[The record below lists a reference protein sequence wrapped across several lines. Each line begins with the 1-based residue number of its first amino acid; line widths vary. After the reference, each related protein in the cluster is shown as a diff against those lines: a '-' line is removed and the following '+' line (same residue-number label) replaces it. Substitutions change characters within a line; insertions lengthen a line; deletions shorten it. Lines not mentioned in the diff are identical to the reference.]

1 MKKQNAFAVT
11 FPCLVVAAAMLGQ
24 QGVAQAPS
32 GPPPGAGPAG
42 APRQQ
47 QPPPT
52 LRRYMAVNTGE
63 NDGDMLA
70 LPRLIAADVVATDN
84 PSPKKIVD
92 VGSFTGEF
100 LEAFMDKFPGA
111 RGQWT
116 EPVDSNKVNAKRR
129 FARFGDRLDYVI
141 GCPHRDLS
149 DGCVPKDVDV
159 LITSWVTRHQELP
172 GIRKVYKDAYP
183 LLPSG
188 GWFAILD
195 QVTVPDHWEKQFQV
209 ARLNFMAAQEGP
221 PEYQKAPIPTLD
233 EQLAALH
240 DAGFTDVQVVW
251 KEFTTVLIMARKN

>member
-1 MKKQNAFAVT
+1 
-11 FPCLVVAAAMLGQ
+11 
-24 QGVAQAPS
+24 
-32 GPPPGAGPAG
+32 
-42 APRQQ
+42 
-47 QPPPT
+47 
-52 LRRYMAVNTGE
+52 MAVNTGE

-251 KEFTTVLIMARKN
+251 KEFTTVLIMARKK